1 LLFGVAIDV
10 TERRT
15 AELALRQAGER
26 AALIATGVGLGT
38 WEHDLAT
45 GADVWDD
52 QMWRLRG
59 HAPRA
64 GAMTAQERLAIT
76 HPDDR
81 DTATLMFERGVIT
94 TLPVDYEF
102 RITWPDGSVR
112 WLASRSVALCD
123 ADGQLLRR
131 IGINWDVTD
140 ARSAVIAR
148 EEKAAAQREVQS
160 KARFLARM
168 SHELRTP
175 LNAVL
180 GFTQLLLGDGERA
193 GAASRQR
200 RLAHI
205 RSAGQHLLSLIDDVL
220 DLSRLEGGEV
230 TIELAPAPL
239 RPLVEQVLPLVE
251 PLLREHGVKVVV
263 AAIDAVPLADA
274 TRLRQVLLNLLTNA
288 AKYNRTGGTVTVSAE
303 TADGVVLVRVADTGR
318 GMTPEQQRHLF
329 EPFNRLG
336 AEASNVEGTGIGL
349 AIVKALVERMG
360 GTVEVTSSAG
370 IGSTFKLRLRDGA
383 HAPPVPLEQASPQAL
398 ALAASAGRVGLGGTV
413 LYVEDNPVNA
423 MIVAELLAR
432 RSDLTLH
439 IATDGLSGVAMALQ
453 YKPDLVLLDMQLP
466 DIDGHDV
473 FERLQADCE
482 TASIPCIAL
491 SANAMPADI
500 DHALRVGF
508 SDYWTKPLDF
518 RAFMASIDALFGP
531 APE

>member
-1 LLFGVAIDV
+1 M
-10 TERRT
+10 RT
-15 AELALRQAGER
+15 GRPASSR
-26 AALIATGVGLGT
+26 
-38 WEHDLAT
+38 
-45 GADVWDD
+45 
-52 QMWRLRG
+52 
-59 HAPRA
+59 
-64 GAMTAQERLAIT
+64 
-76 HPDDR
+76 
-81 DTATLMFERGVIT
+81 T

-102 RITWPDGSVR
+102 RVLWPDGSVH
-112 WLASRSVALCD
+112 WLASRSVAVCGS
-123 ADGQLLRR
+123 DGRPVRR
-131 IGINWDVTD
+131 IGVNWDITD

-148 EEKAAAQREVQS
+148 EEKAAAQREVQAKS
-160 KARFLARM
+160 QFLARM

-180 GFTQLLLGDGERA
+180 GFTQLLMGDGERA

-230 TIELAPAPL
+230 TIEIAPTAL

-251 PLLREHGVKVVV
+251 PLMREHGVSVVT
-263 AAIDAVPLADA
+263 AEIDVVPMADP

-288 AKYNRTGGTVTVSAE
+288 VKYNRSGGSVTIAAE
-303 TADGVVLVRVADTGR
+303 ASDGVVLIRVVDSGR

-336 AEASNVEGTGIGL
+336 AEASAVEGTGIGL

-370 IGSTFKLRLRDGA
+370 IGSAFVLCLRDGA
-383 HAPPVPLEQASPQAL
+383 HAPPAPEEVASPQAL
-398 ALAASAGRVGLGGTV
+398 ALAATAGQVGAGGTV
-413 LYVEDNPVNA
+413 LYIEDNPVNA

-432 RSDLTLH
+432 RSDLSLH
-439 IATDGLSGVAMALQ
+439 IAVDGLSGLALAAQ
-453 YKPDLVLLDMQLP
+453 VKPDLVLLDMQLP
-466 DIDGHDV
+466 DIDGHQV
-473 FERLQADCE
+473 FDRLQADRA

-500 DHALRVGF
+500 DRALRLGF